1 MRRVTRPGLLLGA
14 LLVGLCLL
22 MSTTTPVGAAGRAAP
37 APVDRVL
44 ILSVPTLSWQDLAD
58 FDAPHLEG
66 LLDDSAIAALSVRG
80 VTRRTTADDA
90 YTTLN
95 AGTRAEGT
103 TSAALAFKV
112 GDIHDGAPAAEEFAR
127 RTGVTPEGE
136 EIFNFGIVS
145 LLAVNERL
153 LYGAEVGA
161 LGGALADAGIDR
173 AVIANG
179 DHPEGENVELQRE
192 ATVGLLDRQGIVADG
207 AIDPGLLQEDPEAP
221 YGTRYDNDAVLG
233 AFDRLWGDQASVVLV
248 EASDFVR
255 YDDFRPLAT
264 DTQRRVLK
272 EQALTHSDELFG
284 AILERVDL
292 DRDAVI
298 IVAPYAEGGGV
309 STTVVGLHAPGV
321 DAGYLSSGTT
331 RRPGFVQTVDVAP
344 TVLDL
349 FDVDV
354 ESSMEGTPMERAD
367 AGGSADDRRSFLIG
381 ANDGALFR
389 DRMVGAVSTV
399 FVLSQ
404 LVLWVLAVVAI
415 NRSLTR
421 LGRGAEVGAL
431 CVLGFLPATYLAG
444 FFPFHRWGS
453 GSYWLFVLGV
463 AAAIGLACSAIG
475 RRRLVDPLLLA
486 LGTIIGV
493 LAVDVVTGA
502 HLQLNTVF
510 GYTPTVAGRFAG
522 IGNPAFAMLAAS
534 AIIMA
539 PLLAYRIGGRRGIW
553 VGVGLLAGCVV
564 LDGMPF
570 WGADVGGVLA
580 LVPAAGV
587 TAWMLLG
594 YRIRPRSAAL
604 LGLGAVVL
612 VAMIGAVDL
621 ARPVERRTHLGRL
634 FEDIGSNGYEA
645 FETVVLRKIDANLS
659 VLTSSVWTLMLPLVF
674 AFVAY
679 LFWRAP
685 WRLRTIQQTIPQER
699 AALAGLIT
707 AMVLGFA
714 LNDSGIAV
722 PGMMLG
728 VANAALVHLVLRV
741 GGHERPPGE
750 GDPTDEQRRS
760 GSGDPGEGRGA
771 ADGTSGVGSRR
782 TFLAGDP

>member
-1 MRRVTRPGLLLGA
+1 
-14 LLVGLCLL
+14 
-22 MSTTTPVGAAGRAAP
+22 
-37 APVDRVL
+37 
-44 ILSVPTLSWQDLAD
+44 
-58 FDAPHLEG
+58 
-66 LLDDSAIAALSVRG
+66 LSVRG

-112 GDIHDGAPAAEEFAR
+112 GDVHDGAPAAEEFAR
-127 RTGVTPEGE
+127 RTGVTPEGD

-145 LLAVNERL
+145 LLAANERL
-153 LYGAEVGA
+153 LFDAEVGA
-161 LGGALADAGIDR
+161 LGGALDDGGVDR

-179 DHPEGENVELQRE
+179 DHPEGEDLELQRE
-192 ATVGLLDRQGIVADG
+192 ATVSLLDGRGIVTDG
-207 AIDPGLLQEDPEAP
+207 AIDAGLLQEDPAAP
-221 YGTRYDNDAVLG
+221 YGVRYDNDAVLE
-233 AFDRLWGDQASVVLV
+233 AFDRLWTDEASVVVV

-264 DTQRRVLK
+264 DDQRRVLK
-272 EQALTHSDELFG
+272 AQALTHSDELFG
-284 AILERVDL
+284 AVLERVDL
-292 DRDAVI
+292 EHDAVI
-298 IVAPYAEGGGV
+298 VVAPYAEGGGV

-321 DAGYLSSGTT
+321 EGGLLSSGTT

-349 FDVDV
+349 LDLDLV
-354 ESSMEGTPMERAD
+354 SSMEGTPMERAES
-367 AGGSADDRRSFLIG
+367 GGSADDRRSFLIS
-381 ANDGALFR
+381 ANEGALFR
-389 DRMVGAVSTV
+389 DSIVGAASTF
-399 FVLSQ
+399 FVLAQ
-404 LVLWVLAVVAI
+404 LVLWVLTVAAI
-415 NRSLTR
+415 NRSMTR
-421 LGRGAEVGAL
+421 LGGFAQAGAL

-444 FFPFHRWGS
+444 FLPFYEWGS
-453 GSYWLFVLGV
+453 GAYWLFVVGV
-463 AAAIGLACSAIG
+463 AAAIGIACTVVG
-475 RRRLVDPLLLA
+475 RRGLVDPLLLA
-486 LGTIIGV
+486 LATVIGV
-493 LAVDVVTGA
+493 LTVDVVTGA

-522 IGNPAFAMLAAS
+522 LGNPAFAMLAAS

-553 VGVGLLAGCVV
+553 IGVALLGGCVV

-594 YRIRPRSAAL
+594 YRIRVRSAVL
-604 LGLGAVVL
+604 LGVGAVVL
-612 VAMIGAVDL
+612 VVTFGVIDL
-621 ARPVERRTHLGRL
+621 TRPVEQRTHLGRL
-634 FEDIGSNGYEA
+634 LDDIGTNGYAA

-659 VLTSSVWTLMLPLVF
+659 VLTSSIWTLMLPMVF

-741 GGHERPPGE
+741 GGRDGPPVE
-750 GDPTDEQRRS
+750 GATTDEQHRSTGEYAEGDAAGTADVPGRR
-760 GSGDPGEGRGA
+760 A
-771 ADGTSGVGSRR
+771 V
-782 TFLAGDP
+782 LAGDP